1 MLALLGAT
9 LTVYYRRNSGTSSF
23 KRTIHADNTSWT
35 VSLCISQLGRTITD
49 GHVLCS
55 EYPNFFTK
63 LYNLLDEEALH
74 VRYRP
79 RFMRMLDIFL
89 ASP

>member
-1 MLALLGAT
+1 MTDVQAML
-9 LTVYYRRNSGTSSF
+9 R
-23 KRTIHADNTSWT
+23 
-35 VSLCISQLGRTITD
+35 
-49 GHVLCS
+49 
-55 EYPNFFTK
+55 EYPNFFAK

-89 ASP
+89 ASPYAAFIFSCLSFIR